1 MFNLKQV
8 IVVELRGIQFGF
20 PIDQVKEIIKYITPS
35 KMPSQVLSSEGV
47 INLRGNLHSIID
59 LGSFFGM
66 EGIKTDKNT
75 KIIILNDNDIGLI
88 VDDVC
93 EIVIPKEE
101 EVAND
106 FNLPQFLNNRFMSY
120 IIKMKNNLIFVLDL
134 EKLLLCD

>member
-1 MFNLKQV
+1 MINLRQV

-35 KMPSQVLSSEGV
+35 KMPSPVLSSEGV
-47 INLRGNLHSIID
+47 INLRGNLHSVID
-59 LGSFFGM
+59 LGDFFGL
-66 EGIKTDKNT
+66 ESIKSDKNK

-101 EVAND
+101 EIENNI
-106 FNLPQFLNNRFMSY
+106 NLPHFLNNRFMSY
-120 IIKMKNNLIFVLDL
+120 ILKMKNNLIFVLDL
-134 EKLLLCD
+134 KKLLVCN